1 MILIIEN
8 LRGYSLGNVTVWNQ
22 VFQAISLKTDVNG
35 HVQANFQTYMEW
47 HIQEKI
53 S

>member
-1 MILIIEN
+1 MILIIDK
-8 LRGYSLGNVTVWNQ
+8 LRVYSLGYVTMWSQ
-22 VFQAISLKTDVNG
+22 AFQAISLKTDVNG